1 MLSTPFHSTP
11 FHYEENPQRIG
22 IRTNLRPATT
32 MILCYKSPHAS
43 PLTNYWLE
51 HKILKL
57 YTAYYK
63 KVMWES
69 MGKFWEEDSIPPMKD
84 IYTTIYGGITNK

>member
-1 MLSTPFHSTP
+1 MSSTPFHSTP

-43 PLTNYWLE
+43 PITNHWLE
-51 HKILKL
+51 YKILRL

-63 KVMWES
+63 KVMRES
-69 MGKFWEEDSIPPMKD
+69 MGKFWEEDEISSVKD
-84 IYTTIYGGITNK
+84 LYTTFCGGGANK

>member
-1 MLSTPFHSTP
+1 MLSTQ
-11 FHYEENPQRIG
+11 FHYEENLQRIG

-43 PLTNYWLE
+43 PITNHWLE
-51 HKILKL
+51 YKILRL

-63 KVMWES
+63 KVMRES
-69 MGKFWEEDSIPPMKD
+69 MGKFWEEDEISSVKD
-84 IYTTIYGGITNK
+84 LYTTFCGGVVNK